1 MKIIAAVPFPLESGG
16 EIIPANEP
24 GFHNIIKSLG
34 ELGQMTAREHAETA
48 GLDAISSGTAHVIK
62 LRSDMKTADAKER
75 YEEELWRKVITIF
88 ALSKYRASDIR
99 IEEIKESE
107 CSPLVWY
114 IFGRRLAGNTEC
126 SDRLFLLQLEGKNIA
141 IFDKDGFLLPM
152 AEFPVQ
158 IEEDMGEDCI
168 QRLQDY
174 EKDILYTYLTRIEED
189 AIEYKYYIVRFCT
202 ALKEQGAKLLPEDS
216 YRIHPESD
224 NVRKAVFGEKNTGK
238 KFFELPVLAV
248 DLPAIFNSTLLFA
261 STEVKPISDV
271 DEGKEFG
278 KENVFSFQL
287 ILKDDPFYFSGFLP
301 LSEKMVN
308 FLEETP
314 NVYMTGVD
322 IDASHFGAK
331 KNLVITFRLK
341 VENEFIKVTR
351 CYRKEALIYASGVP
365 IITAFPYV
373 KLPVKYWKK
382 YYMALLKCK
391 DDGEEGT
398 ALQEFLEDFIQIKGS
413 MIDMADDDIYC
424 SNVLTSQEK
433 FKKEWY
439 YAAYNRLPSFVKL
452 CRTDFGLP
460 DAVRNPKKKSE
471 YLGAICVGTPS
482 LSETDFSK
490 TYRWALDM
498 GTRNT
503 IVAYKDINGKDI
515 NYRLARK
522 GLYEVL
528 LSGTEGRRDSLFARQ
543 CYAPEREINRG
554 FPTMSR
560 IYKQGFGESE
570 IYCYEQGCALFP
582 DLELLNE
589 FMEGKKP
596 LLDDKVV
603 TDIKFGNEYGP
614 EEGNLYEKAL
624 QIFLYNMLWLGALE
638 CALNGAGK
646 MQVCIS
652 YPRSNVY
659 ERIQKVWGKIISLL
673 NKNSGI
679 VIEKTTYC
687 SEAEAN
693 ARYLQKAMLETP
705 EKLVSAGS
713 TFGICDI
720 GAGTSDFNLFI
731 GETQENQLPKRIQF
745 SMRYAGR
752 EILADTIELFF
763 RGKSDGFRGLW
774 EIPSKTGVDNKVYSD
789 AKKLIDMYEDF
800 EKDQMEKPDENG
812 VGDPGIQDSKRNII
826 QMLIEKV
833 GIQKDLNVSTSNI
846 YVKFAVILTYK
857 YLNLFRVYG
866 RLLQLFYNSRSGNF
880 KLFLYGGGKQALR
893 NIINFPLDQFQK
905 TEFGIYVTRLLS
917 KEAGISESA
926 MIIAVD
932 GKYRKTEVVEGM
944 VETGKYISP
953 INNEALD
960 DRDKIDAYWKETCHT
975 AVFPAAAPDQA
986 EIENLISEYHNFIQ
1000 EVKGQSFLSLRTEEG
1015 ETQVYDL
1022 ISVGKSEDKATEKEK
1037 NNRAFFRQS
1046 AENLW
1051 SQISRDKDNPKCLW
1065 NILFDVKMSN
1075 YLLMKNL

>member
-1 MKIIAAVPFPLESGG
+1 
-16 EIIPANEP
+16 
-24 GFHNIIKSLG
+24 
-34 ELGQMTAREHAETA
+34 
-48 GLDAISSGTAHVIK
+48 
-62 LRSDMKTADAKER
+62 
-75 YEEELWRKVITIF
+75 
-88 ALSKYRASDIR
+88 
-99 IEEIKESE
+99 
-107 CSPLVWY
+107 
-114 IFGRRLAGNTEC
+114 
-126 SDRLFLLQLEGKNIA
+126 
-141 IFDKDGFLLPM
+141 
-152 AEFPVQ
+152 
-158 IEEDMGEDCI
+158 
-168 QRLQDY
+168 
-174 EKDILYTYLTRIEED
+174 
-189 AIEYKYYIVRFCT
+189 
-202 ALKEQGAKLLPEDS
+202 
-216 YRIHPESD
+216 
-224 NVRKAVFGEKNTGK
+224 
-238 KFFELPVLAV
+238 
-248 DLPAIFNSTLLFA
+248 
-261 STEVKPISDV
+261 
-271 DEGKEFG
+271 
-278 KENVFSFQL
+278 
-287 ILKDDPFYFSGFLP
+287 
-301 LSEKMVN
+301 
-308 FLEETP
+308 
-314 NVYMTGVD
+314 
-322 IDASHFGAK
+322 
-331 KNLVITFRLK
+331 
-341 VENEFIKVTR
+341 
-351 CYRKEALIYASGVP
+351 
-365 IITAFPYV
+365 
-373 KLPVKYWKK
+373 
-382 YYMALLKCK
+382 
-391 DDGEEGT
+391 
-398 ALQEFLEDFIQIKGS
+398 
-413 MIDMADDDIYC
+413 
-424 SNVLTSQEK
+424 
-433 FKKEWY
+433 
-439 YAAYNRLPSFVKL
+439 
-452 CRTDFGLP
+452 
-460 DAVRNPKKKSE
+460 
-471 YLGAICVGTPS
+471 
-482 LSETDFSK
+482 
-490 TYRWALDM
+490 M

-543 CYAPEREINRG
+543 CYAPEREIDRG

-659 ERIQKVWGKIISLL
+659 ERIKEVWGKITDLL
-673 NKNSGI
+673 KEYSGI
-679 VIEKTTYC
+679 AIEKTTYC

-693 ARYLQKAMLETP
+693 AHYLQKAMLEAP
-705 EKLVSAGS
+705 EKQVSASS

-731 GETQENQLPKRIQF
+731 GETKENQLPKRIQF
-745 SMRYAGR
+745 SMRYAGK

-763 RGKSDGFRGLW
+763 RGNSDGFRGLW
-774 EIPSKTGVDNKVYSD
+774 AIPSKTDADYKVYSD
-789 AKKLIDMYEDF
+789 AKKLINRYEDF

-812 VGDPGIQDSKRNII
+812 VGDLGIQDSKRNII

-833 GIQKDLNVSTSNI
+833 GIQKNLNVSTSNI

-866 RLLQLFYNSRSGNF
+866 RLLQLFYNSRGGNF

-893 NIINFPLDQFQK
+893 NIINLPLEQFQK
-905 TEFGIYVTRLLS
+905 TAFGVYVTCLLS
-917 KEAGISESA
+917 KEAGISEDS
-926 MIIAVD
+926 MIIEVD

-944 VETGKYISP
+944 VETGTHISP
-953 INNEALD
+953 INSEALD
-960 DRDKIDAYWKETCHT
+960 DCDKIDAYWQETCHT
-975 AVFPAAAPDQA
+975 AVFPAAAPDRT

-1000 EVKGQSFLSLRTEEG
+1000 EVKGQSFLRLRTEEG

-1022 ISVGKSEDKATEKEK
+1022 ISVGESEDKATEKEK
-1037 NNRAFFRQS
+1037 SNRTFFRQS